1 MFICVKEH
9 QKVYGY
15 VTNTRIK
22 LVIVVDNSNTA
33 LRDNEIRWIVLFN
46 VFQFFKYPYIRHHD
60 DYSKYIYLKHTR
72 LLSYLSINIYIIRD
86 PWSGYFR
93 HLTGVI

>member
-33 LRDNEIRWIVLFN
+33 LRDNEIRWVVTSRN
-46 VFQFFKYPYIRHHD
+46 NR
-60 DYSKYIYLKHTR
+60 
-72 LLSYLSINIYIIRD
+72 
-86 PWSGYFR
+86 
-93 HLTGVI
+93 